1 MNKTAIDGILRDFY
15 TVSKMDVSLVNADFH
30 TVSVFRDRDGGL
42 CSFIQKDKK
51 IRDACR
57 VSDIER
63 LDEVKKSCEATVYT
77 CPCGIVEV
85 IVPVIREGGII
96 AYLFCSM
103 GVLEDERE
111 SVVERVSKI
120 SGEISSNEL
129 SRVMKCGRILTN
141 DEISAYLSILKIVA
155 EHIAR
160 DTSPMVSD
168 ESIGKL
174 IKYYVK
180 NNLDR
185 KITLSDIALSL
196 HCSTVT
202 LTEHFK
208 SEFGITIM
216 EYVTKKRME
225 FAEKLLLTTDEP
237 LREIA
242 TMSGFADVEYFSRT
256 FKKHYGASPASW
268 RKSKKAKRID
278 FL

>member
-15 TVSKMDVSLVNADFH
+15 TASKMDVSLVNADFH
-30 TVSVFRDRDGGL
+30 TVSVFRNRDGGL
-42 CSFIQKDKK
+42 CSFIQKDKR

-77 CPCGIVEV
+77 CPCGIVEA

-103 GVLEDERE
+103 GVRENERRCVVTKVLE
-111 SVVERVSKI
+111 I
-120 SGEISSNEL
+120 SGEISESEL
-129 SRVMKCGRILTN
+129 SEVANCGRILTD
-141 DEISAYLSILKIVA
+141 DEISAYLSLLKIVA
-155 EHIAR
+155 EHIAC

-174 IKYYVK
+174 VKYYVK

-185 KITLSDIALSL
+185 KITLSDLALSL

-208 SEFGITIM
+208 AEFGITIM

-225 FAEKLLLTTDEP
+225 LAEKLLLTTDEP

-242 TMSGFADVEYFSRT
+242 GMSGFSDVEYFSRT
-256 FKKHYGASPASW
+256 FKRYYGTSPAAW
-268 RKSKKAKRID
+268 RKSNKRQ
-278 FL
+278 

>member
-1 MNKTAIDGILRDFY
+1 MNKTAIDGILNDFY
-15 TVSKMDVSLVNADFH
+15 TVSKMDISLVNADFH
-30 TVSVFRDRDGGL
+30 TVSVFRNRDTGL
-42 CSFIQKDKK
+42 CSFIQRDKK

-77 CPCGIVEV
+77 CPCGIVEA
-85 IVPVIREGGII
+85 IVPVVREGGIV

-103 GVLEDERE
+103 GVRENECGSVVARVLEISEEISERE
-111 SVVERVSKI
+111 LY
-120 SGEISSNEL
+120 EL
-129 SRVMKCGRILTN
+129 SSGGRILTEK
-141 DEISAYLSILKIVA
+141 EISAYLSMLKIVA

-185 KITLSDIALSL
+185 KITLSDLSLSL

-208 SEFGITIM
+208 MEFGITIM

-225 FAEKLLLTTDEP
+225 LAEKLLLTTDEP
-237 LREIA
+237 LRVVA
-242 TMSGFADVEYFSRT
+242 SLSGFSDVEYFSRT
-256 FKKHYGASPASW
+256 FKKHYGTSPASW
-268 RKSKKAKRID
+268 RRNKRMV
-278 FL
+278 L